1 MTLSGDS
8 LDADADLI
16 QQVVSI
22 VSAYV
27 SHNAMRAVELPDFI
41 GAVHSS
47 IRQLSQEKVAAEAKP
62 PNIPAVPIKR
72 SISKDFIICLEDGK
86 KFKSLRR
93 HLSSCYNMTPDE
105 YRAKWGLPSDYPMVA
120 PAYSATRSQLARESG
135 LGQVSRSSEAVDAP
149 EAETAVAEAPVAE
162 AEDTPGIDAGESGA
176 TAVVAEKVSKN
187 SGRKAAGGKDVA
199 EGAATGAAAATDAA
213 APDGAPSDDGAAG
226 DQASAATEPAVDG
239 APKKPK
245 RGRPKKVAA

>member
-8 LDADADLI
+8 SEPGADIL
-16 QQVVSI
+16 QQVVNI

-47 IRQLSQEKVAAEAKP
+47 IRQLSQEGAAVETKP
-62 PNIPAVPIKR
+62 PNVPAVPIKR

-120 PAYSATRSQLARESG
+120 PAYSATRSQLARDSG
-135 LGQVSRSSEAVDAP
+135 LGQISRGGEVIAEASAAEDAHEIAAEKAAAKEKPAKASVEKASVEKAPVDKASPAKDVVSDEPAKVDA
-149 EAETAVAEAPVAE
+149 AA
-162 AEDTPGIDAGESGA
+162 DA
-176 TAVVAEKVSKN
+176 TATKNAAEPSAPQAD
-187 SGRKAAGGKDVA
+187 KAADDEVA
-199 EGAATGAAAATDAA
+199 GAATI
-213 APDGAPSDDGAAG
+213 
-226 DQASAATEPAVDG
+226 EE
-239 APKKPK
+239 APKKPR
-245 RGRPKKVAA
+245 RGRPRKVAA